1 MKFMFNQTG
10 HLSLLL
16 LLSVSVSSCQV
27 KEDFFATQEFMM
39 GPDGEC
45 YRRAPDLQSCLAIG
59 NECKP
64 AYNDSEN
71 EAGEPEFM
79 ACIANPDYV
88 PPVDPEAPT
97 DPNVPTDP
105 NAPTDPSTPV
115 VETPPAIEDVVA
127 SKCANLDDKYRFVK
141 KIVTKKGAN
150 LVSKVKVCHMTG
162 NGSSHTIIIACPALH
177 AHNSHHDD
185 YIGVCKS
192 EE

>member
-1 MKFMFNQTG
+1 MKFMFKRTG
-10 HLSLLL
+10 QLSLFL
-16 LLSVSVSSCQV
+16 LLSVSVTSCQV
-27 KEDFFATQEFMM
+27 KEDFFATEEYLM

-45 YRRAPDLQSCLAIG
+45 FRKGPDLASCLAIG

-64 AYNDSEN
+64 AYYESEN
-71 EAGEPEFM
+71 ETQEPEFM

-88 PPVDPEAPT
+88 PPVVPVDPV
-97 DPNVPTDP
+97 D
-105 NAPTDPSTPV
+105 PV
-115 VETPPAIEDVVA
+115 VEIPPEIDETAE

-141 KIVTKKGAN
+141 KIVTKKGASY
-150 LVSKVKVCHMTG
+150 VSKVKVCHMTG

-177 AHNSHHDD
+177 AHINHHDD